1 MSCKNG
7 KIFRPK
13 KELKG
18 FAKVF
23 LKAGERKT
31 VTVALDDKAF
41 RYFNVKTDRWET
53 ETADYE
59 ISVAANVSD
68 VKLTATVHVEGQN
81 APVPY
86 GKLPSYESGRI
97 EKVSDG
103 EFEKLL
109 GHPIPDGHWS
119 GELTKNDAICQ
130 LYYAKSAPARLVY
143 RILTGLKNRAEAK
156 GKPNLNI
163 LFIYNM
169 PFRGIGKMT
178 GGMVSEKMVDDIV
191 FLVNGHF
198 WRGLGRV
205 IADFF
210 RNLRSNKAFLNKL
223 ETGTAEEDKK

>member
-1 MSCKNG
+1 M
-7 KIFRPK
+7 
-13 KELKG
+13 
-18 FAKVF
+18 
-23 LKAGERKT
+23 
-31 VTVALDDKAF
+31 
-41 RYFNVKTDRWET
+41 
-53 ETADYE
+53 
-59 ISVAANVSD
+59 
-68 VKLTATVHVEGQN
+68 
-81 APVPY
+81 
-86 GKLPSYESGRI
+86 
-97 EKVSDG
+97 
-103 EFEKLL
+103 
-109 GHPIPDGHWS
+109 
-119 GELTKNDAICQ
+119 
-130 LYYAKSAPARLVY
+130 Y
-143 RILTGLKNRAEAK
+143 RSLTGLKNRAEAT